1 MKIGVKLALAQSL
14 LLLALGLAFAMAV
27 SMQLGERLRARSD
40 AVQDRVVED
49 ALGMLD
55 AYNQALKGS
64 VDQYARMFESE
75 LIGQFTLDNQRTM
88 QLGQAHVGTL
98 RLDNTVLN
106 QRVDEVDR
114 FTARTGAVATVF
126 ARAGEQLLRVT
137 TSLRQQDGQRALGTA
152 LDPDSPAY
160 KNLMAGLPYIGKA
173 RLFGRDYMARYTAL
187 ENSQG
192 QVIGATFV
200 GVDITQDMVNLR
212 ARLAKVK
219 VGDSGHVHVLALA
232 GPERGQWLL
241 HPEHSGRPAAAQRD
255 AHDQPAYA
263 ALLAGAAGAQAVS
276 LADGEHLL
284 RYAPYPDWQWLL
296 VSDELADEANAEN
309 RHILLWLLGGVGVL
323 LVCLVA
329 AMALTTHRLVSR
341 PLGEAAGAL
350 RRISQARDLTAR
362 LPTRGRDEIS
372 ALAQAFNGLQDALQH
387 ALCATHDGAQQVD
400 AAARGVSDSARQVAL
415 DSHRQSQ
422 AAQSMAGEIDQLT
435 QAIADI
441 AHDTRQAH
449 ALSAQAAQRASH
461 SQQAVASAIEQV
473 GEVASTLSGAASTL
487 DAARQQAEQIS
498 AIVNVIDDIAEQT
511 NLLALNAAIEA
522 ARAGEQGRGFAVV
535 ADEVRKLAERTQGAT
550 HEISDMISGMQQ
562 SSRHAAS
569 AMQAAVSRVDQG
581 VAATRQVGE
590 VIGELQHGA
599 EHAARLMS
607 AVSARLD
614 AESDAAS
621 GIGQHTHQVV
631 DMADANQAA
640 AQHAATA
647 ASQMTQMAALLRQEV
662 ERFRVN

>member
-1 MKIGVKLALAQSL
+1 
-14 LLLALGLAFAMAV
+14 
-27 SMQLGERLRARSD
+27 
-40 AVQDRVVED
+40 
-49 ALGMLD
+49 
-55 AYNQALKGS
+55 
-64 VDQYARMFESE
+64 
-75 LIGQFTLDNQRTM
+75 
-88 QLGQAHVGTL
+88 
-98 RLDNTVLN
+98 
-106 QRVDEVDR
+106 
-114 FTARTGAVATVF
+114 
-126 ARAGEQLLRVT
+126 
-137 TSLRQQDGQRALGTA
+137 
-152 LDPDSPAY
+152 
-160 KNLMAGLPYIGKA
+160 
-173 RLFGRDYMARYTAL
+173 
-187 ENSQG
+187 
-192 QVIGATFV
+192 
-200 GVDITQDMVNLR
+200 MVNLR

-362 LPTRGRDEIS
+362 LPTNGRDEIS

-487 DAARQQAEQIS
+487 GAARQQAEQINTTCRAFDKYS
-498 AIVNVIDDIAEQT
+498 RQYDDPHTTETTEFFLPGVVICYLLRNRCNFLISKHRPEWHIVIKSLIHFIVQFVVGIV
-511 NLLALNAAIEA
+511 
-522 ARAGEQGRGFAVV
+522 AG
-535 ADEVRKLAERTQGAT
+535 DNT
-550 HEISDMISGMQQ
+550 D
-562 SSRHAAS
+562 
-569 AMQAAVSRVDQG
+569 
-581 VAATRQVGE
+581 
-590 VIGELQHGA
+590 LQHVCELTPDGIYLFVNQTSDFTDIKRLA
-599 EHAARLMS
+599 WVVQKKMEQLHAS
-607 AVSARLD
+607 
-614 AESDAAS
+614 
-621 GIGQHTHQVV
+621 
-631 DMADANQAA
+631 
-640 AQHAATA
+640 
-647 ASQMTQMAALLRQEV
+647 
-662 ERFRVN
+662 F